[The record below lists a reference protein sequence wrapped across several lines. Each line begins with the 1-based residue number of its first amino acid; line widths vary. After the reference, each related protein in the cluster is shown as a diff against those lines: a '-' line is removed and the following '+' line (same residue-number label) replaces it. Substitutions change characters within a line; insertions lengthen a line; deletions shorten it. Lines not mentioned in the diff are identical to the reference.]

1 MTDEQKI
8 YSLEQEIKF
17 YKEVVT
23 SYSKKPIVVF
33 KDGQIIFASEE
44 AEEYRL
50 DKYQNLMLSNSEDI
64 IGPNFTAK
72 IYERKIQGEGFRL
85 FEIDLKSNRQH
96 QEDSLETREDK
107 FNRIKDVRQ
116 NITITALQNSQTLL
130 NNLLTDMTF
139 LVDESQSTADSSTEG
154 MQTINRIHKDTQT
167 LSVNINESVIIMEKL
182 NKNSLS
188 IQEVL
193 ALIDDVA
200 DQTNLLALN
209 AAIEAARAG
218 KHGKGFAVVAEQI
231 RGLAEKTQKATHD
244 IGDVISNMTRDID
257 SSRKKTGRINVL
269 AGTIKEDVTS
279 VKNLIIEFQGNST
292 RTSFKVKDIS
302 YNIFAELAKFDHVI
316 FKNNLYTY
324 FLGETNEF
332 NAGDHFSCR
341 LGQWYYHGTG
351 RENFS
356 ETDSFKHIELPHSTV
371 HQEAKIIQELIDSG
385 SIDNHLDDILTY
397 FLNIEDSSKDL
408 FELLDSVV
416 KEKSTDMIEHVVGTL
431 FGEIKTKKK
440 RKNKRSSNINFV

>member
-431 FGEIKTKKK
+431 FREIKTKKK